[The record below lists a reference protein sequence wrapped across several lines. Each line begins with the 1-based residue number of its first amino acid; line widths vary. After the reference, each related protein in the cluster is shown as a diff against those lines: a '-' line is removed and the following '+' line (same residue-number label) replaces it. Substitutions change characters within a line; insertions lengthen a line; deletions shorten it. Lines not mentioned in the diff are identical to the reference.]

1 MKLGEHIM
9 KLFGK
14 GLCRGKAFQEEGPV
28 KSKVLTQGYARPRRN
43 SKVSEWEKASSFSQE
58 EGNEIR
64 VVGVIPV
71 DYGMHFGL

>member
-28 KSKVLTQGYARPRRN
+28 KSKVLTQGYAGPRRN
-43 SKVSEWEKASSFSQE
+43 SKVSE
-58 EGNEIR
+58 
-64 VVGVIPV
+64 
-71 DYGMHFGL
+71 